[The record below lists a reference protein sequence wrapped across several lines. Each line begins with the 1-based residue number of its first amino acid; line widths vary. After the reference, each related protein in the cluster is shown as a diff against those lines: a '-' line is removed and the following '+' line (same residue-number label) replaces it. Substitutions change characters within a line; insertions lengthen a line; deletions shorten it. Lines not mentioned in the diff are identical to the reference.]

1 MKKFFKIA
9 GRIAGLLFLYSAL
22 QLVFT
27 YIAIIIAMFVASLSG
42 NVPIESLDLNLE
54 VMQQMVK
61 DGGYLTWSMAIA
73 LFLSAFF
80 MLWFL
85 IKFKF
90 FVVRKETF
98 TALNRESLLLSTA
111 LVFCSM
117 FFLNAAVQLVN
128 EYYPIP
134 NLLEEEFAGL
144 SRNVVGVLSITILAP
159 ILEEVLFRGAIQGYL
174 MRCFKNPYVGIII
187 ASLVFGVFHLNP
199 NQVVYASLLGFIL
212 GWIYYRTRSLLPVI
226 IGHILNNS
234 LATLSML
241 LLGDAEEEI
250 LTSGGTSGLL
260 SIVVLFALAALW
272 LALRMNSFLPAVERP
287 WREAGEPADDANG

>member
-1 MKKFFKIA
+1 MKRFFKIT

-27 YIAIIIAMFVASLSG
+27 YIAVIIAIFAAALSG
-42 NVPIESLDLNLE
+42 NVPLESLDLNIE
-54 VMQQMVK
+54 TMQQIVMEK
-61 DGGYLTWSMAIA
+61 GYFTWSMAIA
-73 LFLSAFF
+73 LFLSALF

-90 FVVRKETF
+90 FVVRKEIF
-98 TALNRESLLLSTA
+98 TALNRDSLFVSTA
-111 LVFCSM
+111 LVLCSM

-128 EYYPIP
+128 EYYTIP

-144 SRNVVGVLSITILAP
+144 SRNVVGVISITFLAP

-199 NQVVYASLLGFIL
+199 SQIVYASLLGFIL

-234 LATLSML
+234 LATLSTLM
-241 LLGDAEEEI
+241 LGDVEEEI
-250 LTSGGTSGLL
+250 LTSGGISGIL
-260 SIVVLFALAALW
+260 SVVAVFALAALW
-272 LALRMNSFLPAVERP
+272 LALRLNRSLPAVEAP
-287 WREAGEPADDANG
+287 WREAGEPADDAED

>member
-1 MKKFFKIA
+1 MKRFFKIA

-27 YIAIIIAMFVASLSG
+27 YIAIIIAIFAAALSG

-128 EYYPIP
+128 EYYTIP

-144 SRNVVGVLSITILAP
+144 SRNMVGVLSITILAP

-199 NQVVYASLLGFIL
+199 SQIVYASLLGFIL

-234 LATLSML
+234 LATLSTLM
-241 LLGDAEEEI
+241 LGDVEEEI
-250 LTSGGTSGLL
+250 LTSGGISGIL
-260 SIVVLFALAALW
+260 SVVAVFALAALW
-272 LALRMNSFLPAVERP
+272 LALRLNRSLPAVEAP
-287 WREAGEPADDANG
+287 WREAGEPADDAEA

>member
-1 MKKFFKIA
+1 MKKYILIA
-9 GRIAGLLFLYSAL
+9 VRIAGLLFLYSAL
-22 QLVFT
+22 QIVFT
-27 YIAIIIAMFVASLSG
+27 YIAVIIALFAASYSG
-42 NVPIESLDLNLE
+42 NLPIESFDMNIDA
-54 VMQQMVK
+54 MQQIVM
-61 DGGYLTWSMAIA
+61 DGGYFTWSMA
-73 LFLSAFF
+73 LSLLLSALF

-85 IKFKF
+85 VKFKF
-90 FVVRKETF
+90 FVVRRETF
-98 TALNRESLLLSTA
+98 TTLDRGSLLVSTA

-128 EYYPIP
+128 EFYPIP
-134 NLLEEEFAGL
+134 DFMQDAFLGL
-144 SRNVVGVLSITILAP
+144 SHNVVGVISITFVAP
-159 ILEEVLFRGAIQGYL
+159 ILEEVLFRGTIQGYL

-199 NQVVYASLLGFIL
+199 IQIVYASLLGFIL
-212 GWIYYRTRSLLPVI
+212 GWIYYRTRNLLPVI

-250 LTSGGTSGLL
+250 LTSGGISGLL

-272 LALRMNSFLPAVERP
+272 LALRMNRSLPAVERP
-287 WREAGEPADDANG
+287 WRDAGEPADDENG